1 MSEQLKRIANL
12 AIEFWKTGDL
22 SRFDEVYATN
32 YVNHDPSRPHVV
44 DCESLKELI
53 ADVHRGMPD
62 FKSIIEDLIVENDKF
77 VTRWVAT
84 GTHTGPLDGI
94 PIPPTGKKITQTGMT
109 ITRVEQGKIVEAWW
123 NYDMLGALQQL
134 GVIPSAQET

>member
-1 MSEQLKRIANL
+1 MSEQLKRIANI

-53 ADVHRGMPD
+53 ADLHRGMPD
-62 FKSIIEDLIVENDKF
+62 FKLIIEDLIVESDKV
-77 VTRWVAT
+77 VTRWVTT

-94 PIPPTGKKITQTGMT
+94 PIPPTGKKITLTGMN
-109 ITRVEQGKIVEAWW
+109 IHRVEQGKIVEAWW
-123 NYDMLGALQQL
+123 NYDMLGTLQQL
-134 GVIPSAQET
+134 GVIPSVQET